1 MERDRDRDRDMEYT
15 DWGKAAINNN
25 VGWGQA
31 AASNNLGWGISQF
44 LSYSGQTNI
53 SGKEK

>member
-31 AASNNLGWGISQF
+31 AASNNVGWGISQF

-53 SGKEK
+53 SGKEQ